1 MTLMIEISQ
10 IKIPLDA
17 FLFDGNLTEQLR
29 KAAAK
34 RLCVSDA
41 QIKNVSLY
49 RRSVDARKK
58 SNLHFVC
65 TLLVEMDSEKT
76 QRWLIDQG
84 EKLHVEVKLP
94 LNEPALLNPR
104 FACAT
109 SQRPVVVGS
118 GPAGLFAALYLA
130 HAGASPLLIE
140 RGSSVDER
148 LRICENFNKGAKLDL
163 NTNIQFGEGGAGTFS
178 DGKLNTNT
186 KSPLIRQVLES
197 FVRAGAPEEILWQA
211 KPHIG
216 TDKLQLVVKN
226 LRKHIESMGGEV
238 RFNTI
243 CEDFIVEGEIINA
256 VKLHNL
262 KSGQSECF
270 KTGHVVLAC
279 GHSARDTFQVLKNRK
294 VPMEQKAFSMGVRIE
309 HLQSAINIQ
318 QYGKQ
323 AASHKALGA
332 ADYKLAVHLP
342 NKRGVYTFCMCPG
355 GEVVCASSEEG
366 MLVVNGMS
374 RFARNEKNANSA
386 LLVSV
391 NPEDFE
397 SSDVLAGVEFQRKW
411 ERAAF
416 QLAGDYTAPVQTV
429 GDFLEKATRS
439 KGASPAASAQIVPSY
454 ARAVK
459 YCDLTQCLPCF
470 VVESIAQAL
479 PLLDRKLPGFANP
492 GAVLTGIETRSSSPV
507 RILRDENFESEIRGL
522 YPCGEGAGYAGG
534 IMSAAVDGLKV
545 AMQIA
550 QGNSSEFATK
560 NKGGVAK

>member
-1 MTLMIEISQ
+1 MIEISQ

-17 FLFDGNLTEQLR
+17 FLTEGNLSQQLR

-41 QIKNVSLY
+41 QIKNVFLH

-58 SNLHFVC
+58 SMLHFVC

-84 EKLHVEVKLP
+84 EKLHAEVQLP
-94 LNEPALLNPR
+94 LKTPALSAAHLAKAVN
-104 FACAT
+104 
-109 SQRPVVVGS
+109 QRPVVVGS

-130 HAGASPLLIE
+130 HAGASPLLVE
-140 RGSSVDER
+140 RGSDVDER
-148 LRICENFNKGAKLDL
+148 VKICNNFNSGANLDP

-178 DGKLNTNT
+178 DGKLSTNT

-226 LRKHIESMGGEV
+226 LRKQIVSLGGEV
-238 RFNTI
+238 KFNTI
-243 CEDFIVEGEIINA
+243 CKDFIVEDG
-256 VKLHNL
+256 KLKALNL
-262 KSGQSECF
+262 YNHKTGQSECF

-279 GHSARDTFQVLKNRK
+279 GHSARDTFQVLCDRK
-294 VPMEQKAFSMGVRIE
+294 VPMEQKAFSIGVRIE

-323 AASHKALGA
+323 VAAHKALGA

-355 GEVVCASSEEG
+355 GEVVCAASEEG
-366 MLVVNGMS
+366 MFVVNGMS

-416 QLAGDYTAPVQTV
+416 QLAGNYTAPVQTV
-429 GDFLEKATRS
+429 GDFLEKAKHS
-439 KGASPAASAQIVPSY
+439 KASLPAASAKVAPSY

-459 YCDLTQCLPCF
+459 YCDLTQCLPDF
-470 VVESIAQAL
+470 AVESIAQAL

-492 GAVLTGIETRSSSPV
+492 GAILTGIETRSSSPV
-507 RILRDENFESEIRGL
+507 RILRDENFESEIKGL

-545 AMQIA
+545 AIQIA
-550 QGNSSEFATK
+550 HGNSSEFSQK
-560 NKGGVAK
+560 KGGVAK